1 MHAEGGKAHAPEDRP
16 SLDCLTRISPIYD
29 ISPISPYISLYHPY
43 ISLCLTRIS
52 PISRLYLPYISLCLT
67 RISVK
72 QPKKKKSDVAYH
84 RVPANEAS
92 DFSP

>member
-16 SLDCLTRISPIYD
+16 SLDCLTRLSPIHDTSPVSPYV
-29 ISPISPYISLYHPY
+29 SPYLPIS
-43 ISLCLTRIS
+43 
-52 PISRLYLPYISLCLT
+52 PYISLCLT

-84 RVPANEAS
+84 RVPGNEAS

>member
-1 MHAEGGKAHAPEDRP
+1 MPRAARLGLGLPQTYPNPNPSPSPNPNPYQVGSVQAEGGKAHAPEDQP
-16 SLDCLTRISPIYD
+16 SLD
-29 ISPISPYISLYHPY
+29 
-43 ISLCLTRIS
+43 
-52 PISRLYLPYISLCLT
+52 CLT

-84 RVPANEAS
+84 RVPGHEAS

>member
-1 MHAEGGKAHAPEDRP
+1 MDSKDRVVSYTYVSRARREPVKPQGLGERIDELGSVGVGKAHEPQDRP
-16 SLDCLTRISPIYD
+16 SLD
-29 ISPISPYISLYHPY
+29 
-43 ISLCLTRIS
+43 
-52 PISRLYLPYISLCLT
+52 CLT

-84 RVPANEAS
+84 RVPGNEAS